1 MLPSNHVRM
10 FLCAHTHM
18 LSHVHLY
25 QHPFQTRCPECSVD
39 ICGKIRNMFVF
50 CVQNGVA
57 VPWKNSGAGIR
68 WKRV

>member
-1 MLPSNHVRM
+1 
-10 FLCAHTHM
+10 M

-39 ICGKIRNMFVF
+39 ICGKIRNVFVF
-50 CVQNGVA
+50 CVQKGVA